1 MEKRIEETEIGEKEL
16 EEEIDLRELAEK

>member
-16 EEEIDLRELAEK
+16 EEEIGLRELAEK